1 MRLPPMPYSRR
12 RAVCALAREPLA
24 AVRVDQLPRVWGTS
38 EAGAAALLVELSEY
52 NMLRLAPELPP
63 ARPRVVLT
71 DFGAEVAGFVRHPGG
86 VRWVKPPDQ
95 SVHGCYG

>member
-1 MRLPPMPYSRR
+1 MPYSRR
-12 RAVCALAREPLA
+12 RGARRPLA
-24 AVRVDQLPRVWGTS
+24 AVRVDQLLRVWGTN

-52 NMLRLAPELPP
+52 NMLRLAPDRPP

-71 DFGAEVAGFVRHPGG
+71 DFGAEVAGFVRRPGG
-86 VRWVKPPDQ
+86 VRWVKPPGQ